1 MANVID
7 ASKIKT
13 NNANTLIQLIPKISK
28 RPETSVKDAT
38 YIKTYMVNAKDASK
52 QTWLKPKT
60 PYGYRTISIYA
71 I

>member
-28 RPETSVKDAT
+28 RPETNVKDAT
-38 YIKTYMVNAKDASK
+38 YIKTYMVNAKAATCIKTNMAKAKDAI
-52 QTWLKPKT
+52 WL
-60 PYGYRTISIYA
+60 
-71 I
+71 